1 MGKTL
6 RKFSRKGKK
15 TQVRRKTKGKKP
27 TRRKSVRRNKFKGGD
42 ASLHIKTKVDEA
54 GKLVFK
60 KPETPNNLKQAKKI
74 LEELS
79 EPGQPSCSTLSRF
92 EKATSKMG
100 FGKDNK
106 DQACENAKF
115 KEYMKA
121 LFLLHRMPEQ
131 NEKLSQLLVEKTN
144 RGAGDEEISRLTVEA
159 DKELQEMEMYELI
172 KENPDYYLDETNGR
186 GLDRLIIDVFEKGK
200 SHDLKDHQGY
210 DEEGKKQSV
219 LQAWLDKNPD
229 KEKGRSDTVVRRKS
243 WMDIYTEVKAKFL
256 KENPG
261 VLKENPRDKW
271 CRENPHD
278 CANIKKGFNRMNQPK
293 NRSP

>member
-42 ASLHIKTKVDEA
+42 ASQHIKTKVDEA
-54 GKLVFK
+54 VKLVFK
-60 KPETPNNLKQAKKI
+60 KPETPDNLNQAKNI

-79 EPGQPSCSTLSRF
+79 EPGQPSCSTLSYF
-92 EKATSKMG
+92 EKAKSRMG

-106 DQACENAKF
+106 DQACEKAKT

-121 LFLLHRMPEQ
+121 LFLLDRMPEQ
-131 NEKLSQLLVEKTN
+131 DEKLSQLLVEKTD
-144 RGAGDEEISRLTVEA
+144 RGAGNEEISRLTVEA

-172 KENPDYYLDETNGR
+172 KKNPNYYLDETNGR
-186 GLDRLIIDVFEKGK
+186 GLDRLIIDVFEKGN
-200 SHDLKDHQGY
+200 SHDLKDH
-210 DEEGKKQSV
+210 EGKEQSV
-219 LQAWLDKNPD
+219 LQAWLDKNPE

-243 WMDIYTEVKAKFL
+243 WMDIYTDVKAKFL

-271 CRENPHD
+271 CRENPDD
-278 CANIKKGFNRMNQPK
+278 CANIKKGFNKMSNQQPH
-293 NRSP
+293 N